1 KLKQFGNS
9 NMPLIVQ
16 KYGGTSVGNPDRIKN
31 VAVRVA
37 EYRKRGDQIVV
48 VVSAMSGVTDNLIKL
63 AKEIMPLPNEREMDV
78 LLATGEQQTIA
89 LTSIALHAL
98 DVPAVSLTGAQ
109 AGIVTDGVHTK
120 AKIHN
125 ITPKK
130 VHELLQQGNVVIVA
144 GFQGETPE
152 GQITT
157 LGRGGSD
164 LTAIALAA
172 ALEADLCQIYT
183 DVDGVYT
190 ADPRIVKDAKK
201 LDEISYD
208 EMLELASLGAKVMQ
222 SRSVEFAKKFGVM
235 FEVRSSLNDNPGT
248 IVKEETKSMEGVVVR
263 GVSLDKNQ
271 AKVTLVS
278 VPDKPGVAAR
288 IFKALGDATVNV
300 DMIVQNISHGSGS
313 PATDLSFTVD
323 KPDLLKA
330 QKVIEGLKT
339 ELGFHNVIATE
350 KIGKLSI
357 VGVGMKSH
365 TGVAGKLFETL
376 ANEGVNIDMISTSE
390 IKISVV
396 IDLAKGEQAMKAVH
410 AAFIS

>member
-1 KLKQFGNS
+1 
-9 NMPLIVQ
+9 MALIVQ
-16 KYGGTSVGNPDRIKN
+16 KYGGTSVGSIDRIKN
-31 VAVRVA
+31 VAARVA
-37 EYRKRGDQIVV
+37 KHHANGDKIVV

-63 AKEIMPLPNEREMDV
+63 AKELMPLPSEREMDV

-89 LTSIALHAL
+89 LTAIALHGL
-98 DVPAVSLTGAQ
+98 GISAVSLTGAQ

-120 AKIHN
+120 AKISN

-130 VHELLQQGNVVIVA
+130 VHELLDKGNVVIVA

-164 LTAIALAA
+164 LTAIALAT
-172 ALEADLCQIYT
+172 ALKADLCQIYT
-183 DVDGVYT
+183 DVDGVHT
-190 ADPRIVKDAKK
+190 ADPRIVPGAKK

-222 SRSVEFAKKFGVM
+222 SRSVEFAKKFGVA

-263 GVSLDKNQ
+263 GVAFDKNQ
-271 AKVTLVS
+271 AKVTLVG

-288 IFKALGDATVNV
+288 IFKALGDAAVNV
-300 DMIVQNISHGSGS
+300 DMIVQNISHGTPDKVGT
-313 PATDLSFTVD
+313 TDLSFTMD

-330 QKVIEGLKT
+330 QKLIDGLKKG
-339 ELGFHNVIATE
+339 LGFHDVIATE

-365 TGVAGKLFETL
+365 AGVAAKLFETL
-376 ANEGVNIDMISTSE
+376 AREGVNIDMISTSE

-396 IDLAKGEQAMKAVH
+396 IDLAKGEAAMKAVH
-410 AAFIS
+410 AAFIG